1 MKYIPENIEKYDWVD
16 ATISFIS
23 VINSGTDFEQLI
35 CDAYNSSHINDED
48 FTERTKEY
56 LKENDILDY
65 YSEEIKE
72 DFIMHCNI
80 NFSDQDYF
88 INEDFSSSETFVDR
102 FTTYMTSHTIYTW
115 IFADDMYRLNMRFL
129 YREIYYLEMQLRE
142 VLSYIYIKEFYP
154 DLENFHKHLKEQPKW
169 KKEWEDFNNVIK
181 ESWKVWEN
189 VFFRFTFSD
198 YRRILETKEP
208 NIKDLIT
215 LIQTND
221 SLEGIRESLSSN
233 IIKNENHIEFLAS
246 ITDSLESIEKVRNA
260 IMHFRKPSQTE
271 LNNYEIAKKKL
282 EDKIDLFPYWYYAE
296 YELPLEEWKEYELRL
311 PFRDFEVWKKYKLKS
326 RNWYEA
332 IFLLEDWTE
341 EYMVDK
347 DVEEHFKIW

>member
-1 MKYIPENIEKYDWVD
+1 MRYLPKDIENYTRDND
-16 ATISFIS
+16 ALVNFIS
-23 VINSGTDFEQLI
+23 VVKAQTDFEQLI
-35 CDAYNSSHINDED
+35 CDGYNTSYIWNQDFSELNKEKLNEDYFYSSDQETLPNW
-48 FTERTKEY
+48 
-56 LKENDILDY
+56 DILIN
-65 YSEEIKE
+65 YSISFSEILMLD
-72 DFIMHCNI
+72 DFDSN
-80 NFSDQDYF
+80 
-88 INEDFSSSETFVDR
+88 ETFLDR
-102 FTTYMTSHTIYTW
+102 FIDYMTKNTIYTW
-115 IFADDMYRLNMRFL
+115 VFSDETYRLNMELL
-129 YREIYYLEMQLRE
+129 YKEIYFLEMQLRE

-154 DLENFHKHLKEQPKW
+154 ELDDFHKHLKEPPKW
-169 KKEWEDFNNVIK
+169 RKEWEDFNNIIK

-233 IIKNENHIEFLAS
+233 IIKDENHIEFLAS

-282 EDKIDLFPYWYYAE
+282 EDKIDLFPYWYYAQD
-296 YELPLEEWKEYELRL
+296 ELPLEEGKEYEAKI

-326 RNWYEA
+326 WNWYEA
-332 IFLLEDWTE
+332 IFVLEDWTE

-347 DVEEHFKIW
+347 DVEEHFKIY